1 VLANVIR
8 APFAAL
14 GSLFGGGEDLA
25 FVEFQPG
32 SAALGDAET
41 KKLGTLAKGLV
52 ERPALRLS
60 IPLTAA
66 TAADGAAAARQALAA
81 LVPPADPAAPAD
93 ESAKLARI
101 EALEGAYRAELKAD
115 PAYPADAKGAD
126 APNLDAR
133 IGWLQAA
140 LLEHLKPAPAAL
152 EALGK
157 QRAGAV
163 RDALLASKDLN
174 PERVFLV
181 SQPVQAVSPSGLVR
195 LEMKLE

>member
-1 VLANVIR
+1 
-8 APFAAL
+8 
-14 GSLFGGGEDLA
+14 
-25 FVEFQPG
+25 
-32 SAALGDAET
+32 
-41 KKLGTLAKGLV
+41 
-52 ERPALRLS
+52 
-60 IPLTAA
+60 
-66 TAADGAAAARQALAA
+66 
-81 LVPPADPAAPAD
+81 VPPADPAAPAD

-181 SQPVQAVSPSGLVR
+181 SQPVEAVSPSGLVR